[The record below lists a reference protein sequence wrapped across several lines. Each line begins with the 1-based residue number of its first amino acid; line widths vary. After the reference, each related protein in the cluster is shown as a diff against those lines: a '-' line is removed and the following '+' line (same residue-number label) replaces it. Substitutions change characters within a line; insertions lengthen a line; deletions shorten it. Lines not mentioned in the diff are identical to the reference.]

1 MQNAP
6 SASKKLREDNDMRWR
21 GQRQSDNVEDRRG
34 SGRGVFRF
42 PLPGG
47 GGMRFPSS
55 GGGGGKGGGIGL
67 LGILIILGLAL
78 FFGFDPGALMQ
89 GSGPTSG
96 SGSGFPDIRLP
107 QQPRTTNLPA
117 PGWPGDIAKPQSSSQ
132 DDLKSFVAVVL
143 GTTEDVWNNV
153 FNQLGGS
160 YREPRLV
167 LFEGAVRSACGTG
180 MAAMG
185 PFYCPADEKVYIDLD
200 FYREL
205 KDRFRAPGDFAQ
217 AYVIAHEVGHH
228 VQNVLGIAGKVE
240 AAKRRMG
247 RKGGNALQVRMELQA
262 DCFAGVW
269 AHQMQADKGLIEPG
283 DIDEALRAASA
294 IGDDRIQRQTQG
306 YVVPD
311 SFTHGSSE
319 QRVRWFRRGFQNGQL
334 QACDTF
340 NTDQL

>member
-1 MQNAP
+1 
-6 SASKKLREDNDMRWR
+6 MRWR
-21 GQRQSDNVEDRRG
+21 DQRQSQNVEDRRG
-34 SGRGVFRF
+34 SGRGAFRF
-42 PLPGG
+42 PFPGGG

-55 GGGGGKGGGIGL
+55 GGGKRGGGIGL
-67 LGILIILGLAL
+67 LGLLVILGLVL
-78 FFGFDPGALMQ
+78 FFGINPGTLMHE
-89 GSGPTSG
+89 SGPTGG
-96 SGSGFPDIRLP
+96 SGAGFPDIRLP
-107 QQPRTTNLPA
+107 QPQGPQTTNFPA
-117 PGWPGDIAKPQSSSQ
+117 PGHPGQIGRPQSSSE
-132 DDLKSFVAVVL
+132 DDLGKFVAVVL
-143 GTTEDVWNNV
+143 GTTEDVWNKV
-153 FNQLGGS
+153 FGQLGAR

-167 LFEGAVRSACGTG
+167 LFDGAVRSACGTG

-205 KDRFRAPGDFAQ
+205 KNKFRAPGDFAQ

-228 VQNVLGIAGKVE
+228 VQKVLGIADKVE

-247 RKGGNALQVRMELQA
+247 RRGGNALQVRMELQA

-283 DIDEALRAASA
+283 DIDEALQAASA

-319 QRVRWFRRGFQNGQL
+319 QRVRWFRRGFQSGQL
-334 QACDTF
+334 QSCDTF

>member
-1 MQNAP
+1 
-6 SASKKLREDNDMRWR
+6 MRWR
-21 GQRQSDNVEDRRG
+21 GQRQSQNIEDRRG
-34 SGRGVFRF
+34 SGRGAFRF
-42 PLPGG
+42 PFPGRGRGRG

-55 GGGGGKGGGIGL
+55 GGGGGGRRGGGIGL

-78 FFGFDPGALMQ
+78 FFGFNPGSLMQ
-89 GSGPTSG
+89 GSGPTGG

-107 QQPRTTNLPA
+107 QQQQPRTTTRPP
-117 PGWPGDIAKPQSSSQ
+117 PGEIAKPQSSDQ

-143 GTTEDVWNNV
+143 GTTEDVWHKL
-153 FNQLGGS
+153 FSQFGGT

-167 LFEGAVRSACGTG
+167 LFEGSVRSACGTG
-180 MAAMG
+180 MSAMG

-205 KDRFRAPGDFAQ
+205 KNRFRAPGDFAQ

-228 VQNVLGIAGKVE
+228 VQKLLGIADKVE

-247 RKGGNALQVRMELQA
+247 RRGGNALQVRMELQA

-283 DIDEALRAASA
+283 DIDEALQAASA
-294 IGDDRIQRQTQG
+294 IGDDRIQRQAQG

-311 SFTHGSSE
+311 SFTHGSSA
-319 QRVRWFRRGFQNGQL
+319 QRVRWFRRGLQSGEL